1 MAQFLFAIPAHNA
14 NVEILF
20 SLIQMQ
26 WSKERNCVAVESVK
40 ELATVKYNFRH
51 FTCVAFHSYLLK
63 HPDILK
69 KIGQQKNIHG
79 LNWNTVTEM
88 CLNSYKCIVVVTGI

>member
-1 MAQFLFAIPAHNA
+1 MAQFFFAVPAHNA
-14 NVEILF
+14 NVERLF

-26 WSKERNCVAVESVK
+26 WSKERNSLAVESVK
-40 ELATVKYNFRH
+40 GLAIVKYNFHH

-69 KIGQQKNIHG
+69 KIRS
-79 LNWNTVTEM
+79 TEKYSWFK
-88 CLNSYKCIVVVTGI
+88 LEHSD